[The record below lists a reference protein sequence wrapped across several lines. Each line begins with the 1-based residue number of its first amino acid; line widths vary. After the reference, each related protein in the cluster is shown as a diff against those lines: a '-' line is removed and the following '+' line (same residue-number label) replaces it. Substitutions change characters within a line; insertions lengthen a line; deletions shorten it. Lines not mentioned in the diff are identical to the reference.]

1 MVVITWTKVAVVRD
15 FKAIRKV
22 RAWNDWKVTTGS
34 SAKSLPL
41 CWSAWDANDRCSTT
55 ETFPGSN
62 YFISNLAALTNFQ
75 SSAEQHQTLIDFV
88 VFAGKRRMVWEGG
101 GGGGVVPWRA
111 RVHLVQVIPVVFSP
125 TFLNSFFPPGAP
137 RPPPAPP
144 ALPRGRPAPPLNTA
158 TTQDTE

>member
-22 RAWNDWKVTTGS
+22 RAWNDWKVNTGS

-88 VFAGKRRMVWEGG
+88 VSQESGGWCGRDGGEEGLCLG
-101 GGGGVVPWRA
+101 GHTSTWSR
-111 RVHLVQVIPVVFSP
+111 
-125 TFLNSFFPPGAP
+125 
-137 RPPPAPP
+137 
-144 ALPRGRPAPPLNTA
+144 
-158 TTQDTE
+158 